1 MRYSLKQIVLI
12 KLFSIAVLIA
22 QIPQTINYQGL
33 LSNNDGTAV
42 ANGNYSVTFRL
53 YNVSAE
59 GSALW
64 TETQSLA
71 VSDGIFNAVL
81 GSISLL
87 TLPFDERYWLGISI
101 GTGEELSP
109 RIELTSSAYSL
120 VTRSVIGDSNYFPAS
135 GNVGIGLTEAA
146 EEKLQVAGT
155 VYSMSGGFR
164 FPDGT
169 VQTTA
174 IDTGKIKTGELI
186 DNSVTTNTI
195 ADDAV
200 TIKKIGPDIIS
211 SINGVSNDGGNID
224 LVAGAN
230 IYITVNDEKNK
241 IILSATDGKNRSK
254 IGVIAGEG
262 LSSESDDINIILN
275 ANAGKGLTIDA
286 DSIVLDSN
294 YTDIRYINEDQDNS
308 VNTEMIIDGSVGT
321 VDLADNAI
329 TAVKINP
336 DIISSLNNVSND
348 GGNIELLAGDN
359 ITITAN
365 DTLNTI
371 TITGVSTA
379 AGNSLDQAY
388 DHGGPGDGRTITADA
403 GAFQVDGTDGV
414 LFDGTF
420 NSGAIPA
427 EGSGVR
433 MMWYPGRAAFRV
445 GGVTGAQWNA
455 DSIGYYSFA
464 SGFNTKA
471 KNIYST
477 AMGYSTTAS
486 GSYSTA
492 MGYST
497 TASSS
502 YSTSMGQNTTASGIS
517 STAMG
522 YSTTASSRYSTA
534 MGLGTTA
541 SGGNST
547 AMGWST
553 TASGIA
559 STAMGLSTTTN
570 GYASTAMGSYVSTS
584 GAGALIIGDNS
595 TTTTLTSA
603 TDNRFSARFAGGY
616 YLFTN
621 SAANVG
627 AALTAGAN
635 SWAVISDSSKKE
647 NFKTVDGEE
656 VLEKISRFKLAS
668 WNYKGQDKTQYRHY
682 GPMAQDFHKA
692 FGNDGIG
699 IIGNDTTISS
709 ADFDGINFIAIQA
722 LEKRTTQNEKLSREI
737 TALKDENKVLKQK
750 LHDLQSVV
758 QKLQV
763 LFTENQKKVNNST
776 AELVIN
782 AQ

>member
-1 MRYSLKQIVLI
+1 
-12 KLFSIAVLIA
+12 
-22 QIPQTINYQGL
+22 
-33 LSNNDGTAV
+33 
-42 ANGNYSVTFRL
+42 
-53 YNVSAE
+53 
-59 GSALW
+59 
-64 TETQSLA
+64 
-71 VSDGIFNAVL
+71 
-81 GSISLL
+81 
-87 TLPFDERYWLGISI
+87 
-101 GTGEELSP
+101 
-109 RIELTSSAYSL
+109 
-120 VTRSVIGDSNYFPAS
+120 
-135 GNVGIGLTEAA
+135 
-146 EEKLQVAGT
+146 
-155 VYSMSGGFR
+155 
-164 FPDGT
+164 
-169 VQTTA
+169 
-174 IDTGKIKTGELI
+174 
-186 DNSVTTNTI
+186 
-195 ADDAV
+195 
-200 TIKKIGPDIIS
+200 
-211 SINGVSNDGGNID
+211 
-224 LVAGAN
+224 
-230 IYITVNDEKNK
+230 
-241 IILSATDGKNRSK
+241 
-254 IGVIAGEG
+254 
-262 LSSESDDINIILN
+262 
-275 ANAGKGLTIDA
+275 
-286 DSIVLDSN
+286 
-294 YTDIRYINEDQDNS
+294 
-308 VNTEMIIDGSVGT
+308 
-321 VDLADNAI
+321 
-329 TAVKINP
+329 
-336 DIISSLNNVSND
+336 
-348 GGNIELLAGDN
+348 
-359 ITITAN
+359 
-365 DTLNTI
+365 
-371 TITGVSTA
+371 
-379 AGNSLDQAY
+379 
-388 DHGGPGDGRTITADA
+388 
-403 GAFQVDGTDGV
+403 
-414 LFDGTF
+414 
-420 NSGAIPA
+420 
-427 EGSGVR
+427 
-433 MMWYPGRAAFRV
+433 
-445 GGVTGAQWNA
+445 
-455 DSIGYYSFA
+455 
-464 SGFNTKA
+464 
-471 KNIYST
+471 
-477 AMGYSTTAS
+477 MGYSTTAS